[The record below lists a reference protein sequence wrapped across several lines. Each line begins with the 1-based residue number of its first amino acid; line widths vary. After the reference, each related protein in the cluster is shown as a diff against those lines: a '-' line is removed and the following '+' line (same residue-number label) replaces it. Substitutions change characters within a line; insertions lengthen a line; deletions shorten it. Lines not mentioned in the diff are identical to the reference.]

1 MDFAFIANRIIEL
14 ALETFTVGVG
24 FILGIALFFALII
37 AFQLFLE
44 ACFKVKNFLNKKLKA
59 DVKRGDGWR
68 MDKEQLIKTI
78 QVEIEN
84 SKLTYGEVKSIL
96 NYLIVFY
103 SDKANNLLNSA
114 SIQEVAKQNRFKG

>member
-1 MDFAFIANRIIEL
+1 
-14 ALETFTVGVG
+14 
-24 FILGIALFFALII
+24 
-37 AFQLFLE
+37 
-44 ACFKVKNFLNKKLKA
+44 
-59 DVKRGDGWR
+59 

-103 SDKANNLLNSA
+103 SDKANNLLNSD

>member
-1 MDFAFIANRIIEL
+1 
-14 ALETFTVGVG
+14 
-24 FILGIALFFALII
+24 
-37 AFQLFLE
+37 
-44 ACFKVKNFLNKKLKA
+44 
-59 DVKRGDGWR
+59 
-68 MDKEQLIKTI
+68 MDKEQLTKTI
-78 QVEIEN
+78 QVQIEN

>member
-1 MDFAFIANRIIEL
+1 
-14 ALETFTVGVG
+14 
-24 FILGIALFFALII
+24 
-37 AFQLFLE
+37 
-44 ACFKVKNFLNKKLKA
+44 
-59 DVKRGDGWR
+59 

-84 SKLTYGEVKSIL
+84 SKITYGEVKSIL

>member
-1 MDFAFIANRIIEL
+1 
-14 ALETFTVGVG
+14 
-24 FILGIALFFALII
+24 
-37 AFQLFLE
+37 
-44 ACFKVKNFLNKKLKA
+44 
-59 DVKRGDGWR
+59 

>member
-1 MDFAFIANRIIEL
+1 
-14 ALETFTVGVG
+14 
-24 FILGIALFFALII
+24 
-37 AFQLFLE
+37 
-44 ACFKVKNFLNKKLKA
+44 
-59 DVKRGDGWR
+59 

-96 NYLIVFY
+96 NYLIVLY

>member
-1 MDFAFIANRIIEL
+1 
-14 ALETFTVGVG
+14 
-24 FILGIALFFALII
+24 
-37 AFQLFLE
+37 
-44 ACFKVKNFLNKKLKA
+44 
-59 DVKRGDGWR
+59 

-114 SIQEVAKQNRFKG
+114 SIQEVSKKSRFKC